1 MSSQAISGAGG
12 ALSELAAAAALQV
25 VRDTQAGTAAALQ
38 ALSETTGGS
47 AAPIVSSS
55 VTAPGALEMFA

>member
-1 MSSQAISGAGG
+1 MSSQAIGAAGG
-12 ALSELAAAAALQV
+12 LQGDLAAVAALQV
-25 VRDTQAGTAAALQ
+25 VEKTQAGTAAVQA
-38 ALSETTGGS
+38 ALSDTTGGT